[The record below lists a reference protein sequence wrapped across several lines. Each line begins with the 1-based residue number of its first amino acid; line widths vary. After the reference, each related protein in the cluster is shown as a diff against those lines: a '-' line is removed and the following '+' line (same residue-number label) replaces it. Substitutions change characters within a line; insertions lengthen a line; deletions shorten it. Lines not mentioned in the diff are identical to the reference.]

1 MRGYM
6 RMKGTS
12 MSNFEIGLS
21 LVLTGMALSA
31 LLTALYV
38 MVFML

>member
-1 MRGYM
+1 M
-6 RMKGTS
+6 S
-12 MSNFEIGLS
+12 MFEIGLS
-21 LVLTGMALSA
+21 LVLTGMALGA